1 MEEEVG
7 FEPTKYQSFEPKINT
22 FNLIESHTNYMNLY
36 IKWTQ
41 NGHRFYPI
49 APYMKEG
56 EVTYGG

>member
-41 NGHRFYPI
+41 NGHRFTLSHPI
-49 APYMKEG
+49 
-56 EVTYGG
+56 